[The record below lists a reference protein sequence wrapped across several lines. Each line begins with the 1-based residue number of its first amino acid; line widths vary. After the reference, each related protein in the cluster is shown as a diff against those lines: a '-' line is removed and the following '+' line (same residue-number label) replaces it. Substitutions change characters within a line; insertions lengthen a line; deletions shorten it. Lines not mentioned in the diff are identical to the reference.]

1 LSDSIYLLAS
11 SRRAKVAVGYD
22 PDIPS
27 AERVVNSA
35 LFAKREGYA
44 EPVLISSKLKRTAGE
59 DVLGSELPVI
69 VDEVPETTLVGL
81 LKDGAVDAA
90 VRGNLGSRG
99 VIPLLRSQFS
109 IGNLCR
115 ITILETGGR
124 LVMLAPVGIEE
135 GDSREDLLA
144 VVGNGRRLAQ
154 ALGIPLN
161 VAVIS
166 GGRLEDRGRS
176 PRVDR
181 MLDEAESLTSEL
193 RGTRIRAE
201 NYGIELEKAL
211 DGDATLILAPDGV
224 TGNLIFRSLV
234 LVANIESYGA
244 FAAAL
249 PRSYVDTSRAKG
261 SFLLPIILASALSRW
276 AEPHGPS

>member
-1 LSDSIYLLAS
+1 MSDSIYLLAS
-11 SRRAKVAVGYD
+11 SRRAKVAVGLD
-22 PDIPS
+22 PSLPS

-35 LFAKREGYA
+35 LFAKRDGYA
-44 EPVLISSKLKRTAGE
+44 EPVLISASLQKITEE
-59 DVLGSELPVI
+59 DVIGSELPII
-69 VDEVPETTLVGL
+69 VDEEPETTLVGL
-81 LKDGAVDAA
+81 LKEGAVDAA

-109 IGNLCR
+109 TPNLCR
-115 ITILETGGR
+115 VTVLETGGR
-124 LVMLAPVGIEE
+124 LAMLAPVGIDE

-144 VVGNGRRLAQ
+144 VVKNSRGLAQ
-154 ALGIPLN
+154 TLGIPLN

-166 GGRLEDRGRS
+166 GGRPDDRGRS
-176 PRVDR
+176 QRVDR
-181 MLDEAESLTSEL
+181 MLDDAESLASEL
-193 RGTRIRAE
+193 RGMGIQAE

-211 DGDATLILAPDGV
+211 GGDATLILAPDGV

-249 PRSYVDTSRAKG
+249 PKSYVDTSRAKG
-261 SFLLPIILASALSRW
+261 SYLLPIILASALSKRC
-276 AEPHGPS
+276 